1 LILYASSVKV
11 KPTLTRIKYMPR
23 TLPPIPLPKDSD
35 EWIEEYKLRTKTSA
49 SQIVRNLVRVAMEK
63 DKRKNK

>member
-23 TLPPIPLPKDSD
+23 TLAPTRLTRDIDLWLEEKK
-35 EWIEEYKLRTKTSA
+35 IETDTSF
-49 SQIVRNLVRVAMEK
+49 SQIARDALRVAMEK